1 MNLQSIQEKIPKNKT
16 TLGLIAAVVLL
27 LLGGVFLVQRI
38 VSSRNSNQPLQE
50 VNLPFDAAGPYAI
63 LTPRRDGKA
72 LVLNI
77 TRVSSYDAISYVLA
91 YQSQGIDRGVEGT
104 IDTKDKK
111 SEYNQEILFG
121 TCSQGFTSGS
131 HCVFDPEVENGTLTL
146 RIQKGNIVY
155 VMNTSWHL
163 QQPDIALGQITS
175 GDQHFSYTTDAP
187 REELANVAWTI
198 VNDLSG
204 VPKLPDGKDVLG
216 KVYAFNVP
224 AGINF
229 AQGQI
234 RVEQAETPPAGATLA
249 RYDYAKS
256 AWENLDT
263 KPDASMSGV
272 LTSTAS
278 SNGIFAVLV
287 NQAAATK

>member
-1 MNLQSIQEKIPKNKT
+1 MTELLNRLRAANRT
-16 TLGLIAAVVLL
+16 TLLLIGAVALL
-27 LLGGVFLVQRI
+27 LIGGVFLFQRI
-38 VSSRNSNQPLQE
+38 AGRTSKEPLQE
-50 VNLPFDAAGPYAI
+50 VNLPFDAAGPYAL
-63 LTPRRDGKA
+63 LTPRRDGHA

-104 IDTKDKK
+104 LDTKDKK

-155 VMNTSWHL
+155 VMNSTWHL
-163 QQPDIALGQITS
+163 QQPDVALGQITS
-175 GDQHFSYTTDAP
+175 GDSHFTYITDAS
-187 REELANVAWTI
+187 REDLANVAWTI

-204 VPKLPDGKDVLG
+204 VPKLPEGKDVLG

-224 AGINF
+224 AAINF
-229 AQGQI
+229 PQGKI
-234 RVEQAETPPAGATLA
+234 RVELADTPPVGTTLA
-249 RYDYAKS
+249 RYDNSKNS
-256 AWENLDT
+256 WETLDT
-263 KPDASMSGV
+263 KPDASQSGV
-272 LTSTAS
+272 LTSTVP

-287 NQAAATK
+287 NKAAETK